1 MESKL
6 NLIAIQ
12 EYSEELA
19 GIFIDELN
27 KSKAFFNGRDLLSL
41 NEVKQVNLF
50 ILKEIFFGWIAQ
62 NQNLKSPYFDF
73 EDAEVKKLMNDL
85 MNRLSH
91 HIKVSRGDLRP
102 LYTKAINDTILFY
115 LVPDYFLTQLIRDL
129 DDKIFDEEIFKKLGT
144 YIDLNK
150 SLYESFTSKLS
161 ENKGELTKDKAV
173 GILGGISFEAE
184 EKEIFDYF
192 SSKKNLDIE
201 LFLNIEEEVEVRENE
216 RSDSIS
222 SGRRFE
228 FDNEKIVHEK
238 YRKDELTVNDRL
250 KGSKTPSLVDD
261 MQKSKINS
269 ISKSISLNQR
279 FIFIKELFRGN
290 LESYDKALARLD
302 TFNSWEEANEFIEEK
317 IAPENNWDI
326 SKSSVAEFTDIVERR
341 YR

>member
-12 EYSEELA
+12 EYSEDLA
-19 GIFIDELN
+19 RIFTDELDD
-27 KSKAFFNGRDLLSL
+27 SRSFFTGKDLLNL
-41 NEVKQVNLF
+41 NPVKQVNLF
-50 ILKEIFFGWIAQ
+50 ILKEIFFGWMAQ
-62 NQNLKSPYFDF
+62 NQSMRSPYFDF
-73 EDAEVKKLMNDL
+73 ENEEVQKAMNDL
-85 MNRLSH
+85 MNLLSH
-91 HIKVSRGDLRP
+91 HIKLSKEDLRP
-102 LYTKAINDTILFY
+102 LYASAINDTILFY
-115 LVPDYFLTQLIRDL
+115 LVPDYFLAQLIRDL
-129 DDKIFDEEIFKKLGT
+129 DETLFNRELFGKLKN

-150 SLYESFTSKLS
+150 SLYESFTAKLADL
-161 ENKGELTKDKAV
+161 NGGLTKDKAIE
-173 GILGGISFEAE
+173 ILGNISFEAE

-201 LFLNIEEEVEVRENE
+201 QFLNIEEEIE
-216 RSDSIS
+216 RTEANNSMP
-222 SGRRFE
+222 SGKRFE

-238 YRKDELTVNDRL
+238 YRKEELTVNDKL

-279 FIFIKELFRGN
+279 FIFIKELFQGN
-290 LESYDKALARLD
+290 LETYENALSRLD
-302 TFNSWEEANEFIEEK
+302 NFNSWEEANEFIEEK
-317 IAPENNWDI
+317 VAPENNWDI